1 MTRHLLGERLF
12 STDLLFKNFFDTN
25 VDFGSFMDAKPDYP
39 VDVFVQDDV
48 LCFDIACVGIERDE
62 IKVSVE
68 GNTLKVT
75 YKKPSVESNPSDVE
89 APQYLHRGIAR
100 RSFDMGWKVS
110 PDYNLSDLDAT
121 LENGLLQISNRLYVF
136 LTWSDQRVVW
146 DEFATCVEVVG

>member
-25 VDFGSFMDAKPDYP
+25 VGFGSAMDSKPDYP

-48 LCFDIACVGIERDE
+48 LCFDIACVGLEKDDT
-62 IKVSVE
+62 KVLVE

-75 YKKPSVESNPSDVE
+75 YNKPTVESNPSNQE
-89 APQYLHRGIAR
+89 APTYIHRGIAR

-110 PDYNLSDLDAT
+110 PDFDLSGLDAQMK
-121 LENGLLQISNRLYVF
+121 NGLLQITVPKF
-136 LTWSDQRVVW
+136 
-146 DEFATCVEVVG
+146 EKAKAKFIEIK